1 MNPIFRKSKGWM
13 VLFVAPL
20 MIVFGII
27 IIIPLFQ
34 TFYYSFFEWNGLKT
48 VDFRGIDNYI
58 KLLNARE
65 LGISLKNSI
74 IYSAVLMV
82 FQVGVGTV
90 LSFILTNVKIK
101 GKLIYRNIY
110 FVPVLLSVSVAAQL
124 WIWIYN
130 GDFGLINQLMK
141 LMGIEWRQQWL
152 NQKGVSILAVAFVEA
167 WKGMGYIML
176 IIYAGMRN
184 IPGVYADAA
193 SIDGATP
200 IQKFRYIT
208 LPLAAPTI
216 RITVVMCIT
225 QGFRSFETTYL
236 MTGGGPGILTHNLT
250 ILMYKSMIILN
261 DYGYGSAIAVA
272 IVIICVGLMYIINR
286 LTERYDNIYR

>member
-34 TFYYSFFEWNGLKT
+34 TFYYSFFEWNGIKT